1 MEAENMEYELEIVGT
16 ASLLMHNARLSNP
29 LDPIARELKKITSKR
44 NKSEEDYG
52 QAARLEFM
60 GSLYY
65 EKEFGPYVPGPNI
78 LRCLVDAGRKRKLG
92 TKVTAGVF
100 IRDEIN
106 PLADTGPRDQ
116 DGLWRDE
123 NFRSMVSAKV
133 GMSRVMRTRPQF
145 RQWAVSAVLIVDPEV
160 MDTDDLQQVVQIA
173 GSMIGLGDWR
183 PTYGRFE
190 ARLTPLD
197 V

>member
-1 MEAENMEYELEIVGT
+1 MEYELEIIGT
-16 ASLLMHNARLSNP
+16 APMLMHSARLSNP
-29 LDPIARELKKITSKR
+29 MDPVARELKKVTSKR

-60 GSLYY
+60 GSLY
-65 EKEFGPYVPGPNI
+65 FDAQVGPYIPGPNI

-100 IRDEIN
+100 IKNEVN
-106 PLADTGPRDQ
+106 ALAYTGPRDQ

-123 NFRSMVSAKV
+123 NFRSQVSAKV
-133 GMSRVMRTRPQF
+133 GMSRVMRTRPRF
-145 RQWAVSAVLIVDPEV
+145 AEWATSATLIVDPEV
-160 MDTDDLQQVVQIA
+160 MDTDDLAQVVQIA

-190 ARLTPLD
+190 ATLTPLD